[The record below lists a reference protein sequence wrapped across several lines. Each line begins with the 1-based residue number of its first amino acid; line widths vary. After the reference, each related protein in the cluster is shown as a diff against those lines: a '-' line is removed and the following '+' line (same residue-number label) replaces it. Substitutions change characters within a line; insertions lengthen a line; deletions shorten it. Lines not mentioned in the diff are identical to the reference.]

1 MNDSVL
7 KDRLAVAAAAAIL
20 IADHAM
26 GYAPARKK
34 AALQCFGTRIA
45 RDVSPSNE
53 EIDEAL
59 LEHLNLFDA
68 QEHQARIQA
77 MRSACLSLMQRLQ
90 LFNPY
95 VTGAAW
101 KGIVSEHAHAHL
113 QLFFDDSKEVCIAL
127 LNMGIEWEATEVP
140 HFAGLG
146 EVEALAVQWQGHP
159 FQLSLYSATDFK
171 GALKIGRSGR
181 ADRGNRDQLLCL
193 TQSDAK

>member
-1 MNDSVL
+1 MNDSVI

-34 AALQCFGTRIA
+34 AALQCFGTRIP
-45 RDVSPSNE
+45 RDVSPSND
-53 EIDEAL
+53 EIDAAL

-77 MRSACLSLMQRLQ
+77 MRTACLSLMLRLAA
-90 LFNPY
+90 FNPF

-113 QLFFDDSKEVCIAL
+113 QLFFDDSKEISIAL
-127 LNMGIEWEATEVP
+127 LNMGIAWEATEVA

-146 EVEALAVQWQGHP
+146 DVEALALHWQAQP
-159 FQLSLYSATDFK
+159 FQLSLYSAADFR
-171 GALKIGRSGR
+171 GALKPNNFGR
-181 ADRGNRDQLLCL
+181 ADRGNRDQLLSIM
-193 TQSDAK
+193 QGDGS